1 MNKIEELFGLLQSDI
16 SHTVDTNEPM
26 VISDM
31 GVNYY
36 GTNELIEMGFVSR
49 NINQLLSKVS
59 NDDIVEYFNMY
70 VKNSTVSDIGNLDV
84 TDSTGIATISQFI
97 FAIQKS
103 AVYGYLN
110 KMLSEYL
117 MIIKG
122 DKDGDN
128 VN

>member
-103 AVYGYLN
+103 SVYGYLN